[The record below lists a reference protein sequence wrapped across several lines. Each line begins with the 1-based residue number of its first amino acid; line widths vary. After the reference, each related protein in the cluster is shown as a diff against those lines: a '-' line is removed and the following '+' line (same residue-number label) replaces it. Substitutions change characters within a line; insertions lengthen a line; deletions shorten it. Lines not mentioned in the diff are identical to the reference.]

1 MCFSDMK
8 KLAILL
14 VCLFSMQAVAKAD
27 NEKPIQVKDLP
38 QTAQTFISKHF
49 ADQKVAFAKV
59 ENEIFEKTYEVV
71 FSSGDKVEFDRAGE
85 WLEVQCRNIGQVP
98 SDIVPVE
105 ISRYVGETYPEAKI
119 WSIERDRYD
128 YEIKLSNGW
137 EVKFDLKFNVIDLDR

>member
-1 MCFSDMK
+1 MK

>member
-1 MCFSDMK
+1 
-8 KLAILL
+8 
-14 VCLFSMQAVAKAD
+14 MQAVAKAD

>member
-1 MCFSDMK
+1 MK

-85 WLEVQCRNIGQVP
+85 WLEVQCRNMGQVP

-105 ISRYVGETYPEAKI
+105 IHRYVGETYPEAKI